1 MLNVND
7 DTIRVYTEYGV
18 SKNIKISFPNDSS
31 LTPITN
37 KKLQEESMD
46 MTSSLSADSE
56 LSIQGCI
63 SREFKITTFDY
74 NEDITGKDILVT
86 LSCKDEHFKGNW
98 SSAKKYSEND
108 VVKFDGNYYMYVDEP
123 DGSRSNL
130 TGKELIL
137 RSDIVA
143 KDDTEYRI
151 LDRPCSNLKGI
162 LLKNDIPKDVT
173 MAVYTWFEHGPSYYI
188 IYPSKAGEYIF
199 PEEYPAGST
208 YQLAGWFVNIKYTGT
223 DTEAFKQFID
233 ELELYEVTYIT
244 EDKLYPSQSDFCE
257 RIYGYV
263 DTSNVQDIVI
273 FRGKVNSFTKQAAD
287 PRYKE
292 LIAYDKFYEWSNR
305 SIKGWINTLNAN
317 GRGYI
322 ELYDY
327 QGVYKTNT
335 AYKEG
340 QSVVEYQS
348 DASGNQ
354 VAYYYRFKRDYIDT
368 DYQSR
373 SLAMVST
380 NGYPGSKAIKGSE
393 YVERLGTSYYPNS
406 VTLKKL
412 RDDLCSYLG
421 ITQESVTLPL
431 DDYELKIGKFDKEYT
446 ALQMLQWICNVNMVF
461 GVINPSTGKLN
472 YISIM
477 NKEFDFDSR
486 YKGIYDSGKSYSLG
500 DVVKHTNVYGE
511 QRYYQLMKSLP
522 DKFPEECNKTAV
534 EFFVSGKN
542 TYAIAPK
549 SWGRDCYV
557 NFDFN
562 DDLARE
568 YSVEVRVFAYPVASD
583 SKIITLRQSGRVNLW
598 DLDSSLYRIIVSNA
612 SDEFWKTFKATIYTA
627 KSDFNP
633 EWDLDDEMLSP
644 YWNKK
649 NLIYHPG
656 RRINL
661 SYLYEN
667 GTAEVEDDDFTYKG
681 INVVDMDG
689 KNYEGE
695 TEKGWVKITFNPLF
709 NAFTSEHNFYS
720 QIDGNV
726 ASQKYVRLNY
736 KPFKLSVLGLPFLE
750 PGDFVVFDV
759 DKWSS
764 DDDDNPV
771 IETETIESIILEKNL
786 TGINALKDEYQAK

>member
-1 MLNVND
+1 MLNVNEG
-7 DTIRVYTEYGV
+7 TIRVFTEE
-18 SKNIKISFPNDSS
+18 NIDKQIIISFPNDRN
-31 LTPITN
+31 LTPIKGN
-37 KKLQEESMD
+37 QIKEESESISRAICSD
-46 MTSSLSADSE
+46 SKLSV
-56 LSIQGCI
+56 QGCI
-63 SREFKITTFDY
+63 SSEFKITTFDY

-244 EDKLYPSQSDFCE
+244 EDKLYPNQSDCCE

-263 DTSNVQDIVI
+263 DTSNVQDIIV
-273 FRGKVNSFTKQAAD
+273 FRGKVNSFTKQSD

-292 LIAYDKFYEWSNR
+292 LVAYDKLYEFSKK
-305 SIKGWINTLNAN
+305 SVKDWINTLDSN
-317 GRGYI
+317 GKGYI

-327 QGVYKTNT
+327 QGDYKLNT
-335 AYKEG
+335 TYKAG
-340 QSVVEYQS
+340 QSVS
-348 DASGNQ
+348 
-354 VAYYYRFKRDYIDT
+354 AYETSNGVTTKVYYRFLRDYVFTLFQQRDIASVYQASIAGGDVKGT
-368 DYQSR
+368 DY
-373 SLAMVST
+373 
-380 NGYPGSKAIKGSE
+380 
-393 YVERLGTSYYPNS
+393 VEKLGTSYYPNS

-412 RDDLCSYLG
+412 RDDLCNYLG
-421 ITQESVTLPL
+421 ITQESVTLLL

-477 NKEFDFDSR
+477 NRKFDFDSH

-534 EFFVSGKN
+534 GFFVGGKN
-542 TYAIAPK
+542 TYGIAPK
-549 SWGRDCYV
+549 SRGRDCYV

-568 YSVEVRVFAYPVASD
+568 YSVEVRVFAYPVASN
-583 SKIITLRQSGRVNLW
+583 SKTITLRQSGRVNLW
-598 DLDSSLYRIIVSNA
+598 DLDSSRYRIIVSNA
-612 SDEFWKTFKATIYTA
+612 SDEFWNTFKATIYTA

-695 TEKGWVKITFNPLF
+695 TEKGWVQITFNPLF

>member
-31 LTPITN
+31 LTPITE

-74 NEDITGKDILVT
+74 NEDIAGKDILAT
-86 LSCKDEHFKGNW
+86 LSCKDEHFKGDW
-98 SSAKKYSEND
+98 SSAKKYFEND
-108 VVKFDGNYYMYVDEP
+108 IVRFDGNYYMYVDEP
-123 DGSRSNL
+123 DDSRSNL

-162 LLKNDIPKDVT
+162 LLKNDIPKDIT
-173 MAVYTWFEHGPSYYI
+173 MAVYTWFEHGPYYYI
-188 IYPSKAGEYIF
+188 IYPSKAGEYTF
-199 PEEYPAGST
+199 PEEYPVGST

-233 ELELYEVTYIT
+233 NLELYEVTYIT
-244 EDKLYPSQSDFCE
+244 DDKLYPSQSDFCE
-257 RIYGYV
+257 RVYGYV

-335 AYKEG
+335 AYKAG

-368 DYQSR
+368 DYQNR
-373 SLAMVST
+373 PLAMVST

-421 ITQESVTLPL
+421 ITQESATLPL

-477 NKEFDFDSR
+477 NREFDFDSH
-486 YKGIYDSGKSYSLG
+486 YKGIYNGSTKYSIG

-511 QRYYQLMKSLP
+511 QRYYQLLKALP
-522 DKFPEECNKTAV
+522 DKFPEETEQRAV
-534 EFFVSGKN
+534 EFNKGDENS
-542 TYAIAPK
+542 YYIAPQ
-549 SWGRDCYV
+549 SIGDDRSV
-557 NFDFN
+557 IFEFD
-562 DDLARE
+562 DDVARE
-568 YSVEVRVFAYPVASD
+568 YSVEVNVLAYPVTST
-583 SKIITLRQSGRVNLW
+583 SKSITLKQSGEVNLLN
-598 DLDSSLYRIIVSNA
+598 LDCSIYRITVSNA
-612 SDEFWKTFKATIYTA
+612 PDKFWKTFKATVNVA
-627 KSDFNP
+627 KSKINP
-633 EWDLDDEMLSP
+633 EWDLDDEMLSA

-661 SYLYEN
+661 TYLYEN
-667 GTAEVEDDDFTYKG
+667 GTAEVEDDDFIYKG

-689 KNYEGE
+689 KASDGS
-695 TEKGWVKITFNPLF
+695 TEKGKVEVTFNPLF
-709 NAFTSEHNFYS
+709 SAFSNSYSFYQTINEGS
-720 QIDGNV
+720 GNP
-726 ASQKYVRLNY
+726 KYVRLNY

-771 IETETIESIILEKNL
+771 IEAETIESIILEKNM

>member
-1 MLNVND
+1 MLNVNE
-7 DTIRVYTEYGV
+7 DTIRVFTEE
-18 SKNIKISFPNDSS
+18 NIDKQIIISFPNDSN
-31 LTPITN
+31 LTPIKGN
-37 KKLQEESMD
+37 QIKEESE
-46 MTSSLSADSE
+46 SISRAICSDSK

-63 SREFKITTFDY
+63 SSEFRTTTFDY

-86 LSCKDEHFKGNW
+86 LSCKDEHFRGDW

-173 MAVYTWFEHGPSYYI
+173 MAVYTWFEHGPLYYI

-223 DTEAFKQFID
+223 DTESFKQFID

-257 RIYGYV
+257 RVYGYV

-273 FRGKVNSFTKQAAD
+273 FRGKVNSFTKQSD

-292 LIAYDKFYEWSNR
+292 LVAYDKLYEFSKKSVKN
-305 SIKGWINTLNAN
+305 WINTLDSN
-317 GRGYI
+317 GKGYI

-327 QGVYKTNT
+327 QGDYKLNT
-335 AYKEG
+335 TYKAG
-340 QSVVEYQS
+340 QSVS
-348 DASGNQ
+348 
-354 VAYYYRFKRDYIDT
+354 AYETSNGVTTKVYYRFLRDYVFTLFQQRDIASVYQASIAGGDVKGT
-368 DYQSR
+368 DY
-373 SLAMVST
+373 
-380 NGYPGSKAIKGSE
+380 
-393 YVERLGTSYYPNS
+393 VEKLGTSYYPNG

-412 RDDLCSYLG
+412 RDDLCSHLG
-421 ITQESVTLPL
+421 ITQESVTLLL

-477 NKEFDFDSR
+477 NREFDFDSH
-486 YKGIYDSGKSYSLG
+486 YKGIYNGSTKYSIG

-511 QRYYQLMKSLP
+511 QRYYQLMKALP
-522 DKFPEECNKTAV
+522 DKFPEECDKTAV
-534 EFFVSGKN
+534 AFFVGGKN
-542 TYAIAPK
+542 TYGIAPK
-549 SWGRDCYV
+549 SRGRDCYV

-568 YSVEVRVFAYPVASD
+568 YSVEVRVFAYPVASN
-583 SKIITLRQSGRVNLW
+583 SKTITLRQSGRVNLW

-633 EWDLDDEMLSP
+633 EWDLDDEILSA

-661 SYLYEN
+661 TYLYEN

-695 TEKGWVKITFNPLF
+695 TEKGWVQITFNPLF
-709 NAFTSEHNFYS
+709 NVFTSEHNFYS

-726 ASQKYVRLNY
+726 ASPKYVRLNY